1 LNFLTFSGE
10 SEKVM
15 VPEFKVAPGHLMSRM
30 QTTGRLKNDV
40 RFVGE
45 RVSKKVKKEK
55 SEKITNEQS

>member
-1 LNFLTFSGE
+1 
-10 SEKVM
+10 M